1 MNALQNAKHRGGTE
15 DRGPGGVDPRREA
28 GSLVQLRSGNAPSAG
43 SDVDE
48 DDDFDQVRERRV
60 FFLL

>member
-1 MNALQNAKHRGGTE
+1 MNALQNSKHRGATGG
-15 DRGPGGVDPRREA
+15 RGLGGVDPRREA

-48 DDDFDQVRERRV
+48 DDNFDQVRERRV
-60 FFLL
+60 FVLL